1 VTEQCTTRGD
11 DAWEQGAWIWSALL
25 YGVLGVATVLALL
38 DGQPTGR
45 DRWVMLALVAAMVAW
60 TLVFERLGISE
71 DAPRLVLVYWAG
83 LVAMWFFLAG
93 IDQTYFS
100 LLLAL
105 YPQVFRLLRLRHA
118 IPGAVAL
125 TVVVVWR
132 EVLLSGRPLSEN
144 WAAIG
149 GGALSLLFGT
159 LFAIWITRIIEQSY
173 ERRQL
178 IEQLQS
184 TRDEL
189 AAAERESGRLAERQR
204 LARDL
209 HDTLAQGFVSIVLQ
223 LQAAEGELPAGA
235 DAARAHLERARRT
248 ASDNL
253 TEVRRLVWDLR
264 PESLRASSLGEALG
278 RLTDR
283 LADDTGVE
291 VTAAVTGTPRPLS
304 PDAEVTL
311 LRVTQEALANV
322 RKHANAGRVA
332 LTLSYMDGEA
342 ALDVRDD
349 GVGFVGVDGLGPNGG
364 LGLRGMR
371 ERVEA
376 LGGRLAVESA
386 PGAGTTVAVTVPVL
400 QDGAST

>member
-1 VTEQCTTRGD
+1 VSEQRTTHRD
-11 DAWEQGAWIWSALL
+11 DAWEQAAWIWSALL

-38 DGQPTGR
+38 DGQPRGAE
-45 DRWVMLALVAAMVAW
+45 RWVMLALAAAMAAW
-60 TLVFERLGISE
+60 HLAFERLGMS
-71 DAPRLVLVYWAG
+71 DDTPRLALLYWAG

-93 IDQTYFS
+93 IDPTYFS

-105 YPQVFRLLRLRHA
+105 YPQIFRLLRMRQALL
-118 IPGAVAL
+118 GAFAL

-144 WAAIG
+144 WGAIG
-149 GGALSLLFGT
+149 GGVLSLLFGT
-159 LFAIWITRIIEQSY
+159 LFTIWITRIIEQSA

-178 IEQLQS
+178 IEQLRS

-283 LADDTGVE
+283 LAEETGVA

-322 RKHANAGRVA
+322 RKHARAGRVA

-349 GVGFVGVDGLGPNGG
+349 GVGFVGVDGLGSNGG

-386 PGAGTTVAVTVPVL
+386 PGAGTTVAVTLPVL
-400 QDGAST
+400 QGGIPA

>member
-1 VTEQCTTRGD
+1 VTDECTTRAD

-25 YGVLGVATVLALL
+25 YGILGVATVLALL

-45 DRWVMLALVAAMVAW
+45 DRWVMLALVAAMAAW

-83 LVAMWFFLAG
+83 LVVMWFFLAG
-93 IDQTYFS
+93 IDPTYFS
-100 LLLAL
+100 LLLGL

-144 WAAIG
+144 WGAIG
-149 GGALSLLFGT
+149 GGVLSLLFGI
-159 LFAIWITRIIEQSY
+159 LFSIWITRIIEQSY

-184 TRDEL
+184 TQDEL

-223 LQAAEGELPAGA
+223 LQAAEGELPPGA

-264 PESLRASSLGEALG
+264 PEELRASSLGEALG

-283 LADDTGVE
+283 LAEDTGVA

-322 RKHANAGRVA
+322 RKHARAGRVA

-349 GVGFVGVDGLGPNGG
+349 GVGFMGVDGLGPNGG

-386 PGAGTTVAVTVPVL
+386 PGTGTTVAVTVPV
-400 QDGAST
+400 G

>member
-1 VTEQCTTRGD
+1 VTDECTTRGD

-38 DGQPTGR
+38 DGQPAGR
-45 DRWVMLALVAAMVAW
+45 DRWVMLALVAAIAAW
-60 TLVFERLGISE
+60 SLVFERLGISE
-71 DAPRLVLVYWAG
+71 DAPRLVLVYWGG
-83 LVAMWFFLAG
+83 LVVLWFFLAG
-93 IDQTYFS
+93 IDPTYFS
-100 LLLAL
+100 LLLGL

-144 WAAIG
+144 WGAIG
-149 GGALSLLFGT
+149 GGAVSLLFGI
-159 LFAIWITRIIEQSY
+159 LFSIWITRIIEQSY

-223 LQAAEGELPAGA
+223 LQAAEGELPPGA

-283 LADDTGVE
+283 LAEDTGVA

-322 RKHANAGRVA
+322 RKHARAGRVA

-386 PGAGTTVAVTVPVL
+386 PGGGTTVAVTVP
-400 QDGAST
+400 A

>member
-1 VTEQCTTRGD
+1 VSDRCRRGD

-38 DGQPTGR
+38 DGEPRGG
-45 DRWVMLALVAAMVAW
+45 DRWVMLALVALMVAW
-60 TLVFERLGISE
+60 NLAFERLGIPE
-71 DAPRLVLVYWAG
+71 DSPWPVLLYWAG
-83 LVAMWFFLAG
+83 LIAIWFFLTG
-93 IDQTYFS
+93 IDPTYFS

-105 YPQVFRLLRLRHA
+105 YPQIFRLLRLRHA

-125 TVVVVWR
+125 TAVVVWR

-144 WAAIG
+144 WSAIG
-149 GGALSLLFGT
+149 GGLLSLLFGT
-159 LFAIWITRIIEQSY
+159 LFAIWITRIIEQSAG
-173 ERRQL
+173 RRQL
-178 IEQLQS
+178 IEQLES
-184 TRDEL
+184 TRSEL

-204 LARDL
+204 LARDI

-235 DAARAHLERARRT
+235 HAARRHLELARRT

-253 TEVRRLVWDLR
+253 ADVRRLVWDLR
-264 PESLRASSLGEALG
+264 PEQLRAASLGEALG
-278 RLTDR
+278 RLTER
-283 LADDTGVE
+283 LAEESG
-291 VTAAVTGTPRPLS
+291 VTATTTVTGTPRPLS

-322 RKHANAGRVA
+322 SRHARAGRVA

-349 GVGFVGVDGLGPNGG
+349 GVGFAPGADGAGPNGG
-364 LGLRGMR
+364 LGLHGMR

-386 PGAGTTVAVTVPVL
+386 PGGGTTVAVTVPV
-400 QDGAST
+400 G

>member
-1 VTEQCTTRGD
+1 VTDRGH
-11 DAWEQGAWIWSALL
+11 AQL
-25 YGVLGVATVLALL
+25 
-38 DGQPTGR
+38 P
-45 DRWVMLALVAAMVAW
+45 
-60 TLVFERLGISE
+60 
-71 DAPRLVLVYWAG
+71 
-83 LVAMWFFLAG
+83 
-93 IDQTYFS
+93 TYFS

-105 YPQVFRLLRLRHA
+105 Y
-118 IPGAVAL
+118 
-125 TVVVVWR
+125 
-132 EVLLSGRPLSEN
+132 
-144 WAAIG
+144 
-149 GGALSLLFGT
+149 
-159 LFAIWITRIIEQSY
+159 
-173 ERRQL
+173 
-178 IEQLQS
+178 
-184 TRDEL
+184 EL

-235 DAARAHLERARRT
+235 DAARGHLERARRT

-264 PESLRASSLGEALG
+264 PESLRAASLGEALG

-283 LADDTGVE
+283 LAEETGVA

-322 RKHANAGRVA
+322 RKHADAGRVA

-349 GVGFVGVDGLGPNGG
+349 GVGFVGVDGSGPNGG
-364 LGLRGMR
+364 LGLHGMR

-400 QDGAST
+400 EGSGRGGPGDPEGVPRSVRAQGGAPA